1 MAWMTS
7 KERIET
13 AISMGKPD
21 RVPVIPSID
30 FFSSRYGGITQR
42 EMFFDI
48 HKADM
53 ALEKTMEDLGP
64 FDGQNL
70 SYAGSGRILQVI
82 YPTPPKIPGVGGVP
96 DDAQYQFVEK
106 NIMGPEEYRRIKE
119 RGPLRWILNMMK
131 TGTPE
136 LGKPMG
142 LLKALAKM
150 DVDMLKIRLSINAW
164 KKKDFESLVGVNIVF
179 TPMEYISLFL
189 RSFNDFILDLF
200 RHGDDVKAASRA
212 LMKPLISQGVITVA
226 ATGVKRV
233 FMGGTRTSASSIS
246 PKQFEE
252 FALPEW
258 QEMSEFF
265 VRKGITPI
273 LHFDSDWTAFFPY
286 LKSLPRGKC
295 VLNLDGASDIFKA
308 KEILGDHMCIMGD
321 VPPTLLK
328 LGEPE
333 EVEEY
338 CRRLMREIGSDGG
351 FILSS
356 GCTIPIDAKP
366 ENVEAMLRSAQRFG
380 AYPIKA

>member
-1 MAWMTS
+1 
-7 KERIET
+7 
-13 AISMGKPD
+13 
-21 RVPVIPSID
+21 
-30 FFSSRYGGITQR
+30 
-42 EMFFDI
+42 
-48 HKADM
+48 
-53 ALEKTMEDLGP
+53 
-64 FDGQNL
+64 
-70 SYAGSGRILQVI
+70 
-82 YPTPPKIPGVGGVP
+82 
-96 DDAQYQFVEK
+96 
-106 NIMGPEEYRRIKE
+106 
-119 RGPLRWILNMMK
+119 
-131 TGTPE
+131 
-136 LGKPMG
+136 
-142 LLKALAKM
+142 
-150 DVDMLKIRLSINAW
+150 
-164 KKKDFESLVGVNIVF
+164 
-179 TPMEYISLFL
+179 
-189 RSFNDFILDLF
+189 
-200 RHGDDVKAASRA
+200 
-212 LMKPLISQGVITVA
+212 
-226 ATGVKRV
+226 
-233 FMGGTRTSASSIS
+233 MGGTRTSASSIS